1 MRTDTTSDR
10 QFNANEQPPEPSSW
24 DVREVRIRL
33 PRRIIHELKRV
44 AEANGMTMNGLV
56 STYIN
61 VGLKAAGRPSIDDL
75 APWFDLYLRRKG
87 GPVSLDSRPAG
98 NGEDFT

>member
-1 MRTDTTSDR
+1 MRTDPTSDR
-10 QFNANEQPPEPSSW
+10 QFRANEQGQMTSSW

-33 PRRIIHELKRV
+33 PRKIVHELKRV

-56 STYIN
+56 ASYIN
-61 VGLKAAGRPSIDDL
+61 AGLKACARPGIDDL

-87 GPVSLDSRPAG
+87 GPTSRVIRPIE

>member
-1 MRTDTTSDR
+1 MRIDLTSGL
-10 QFNANEQPPEPSSW
+10 QMKANEEPLATSSW

-33 PRRIIHELKRV
+33 PRKIVHELKRV

-56 STYIN
+56 ASYIN
-61 VGLKAAGRPSIDDL
+61 AGLKADGRPCLDDL

-87 GPVSLDSRPAG
+87 GPAGLASRIAG
-98 NGEDFT
+98 SDEDFT

>member
-1 MRTDTTSDR
+1 MRTDPTSDL
-10 QFNANEQPPEPSSW
+10 QANERSPATSSW

-33 PRRIIHELKRV
+33 PRRIVQELKRV

-56 STYIN
+56 ASYIDA
-61 VGLKAAGRPSIDDL
+61 GLKAAGRPGIDDL

-87 GPVSLDSRPAG
+87 GPVGLASRIAG
-98 NGEDFT
+98 SGEDFT

>member
-1 MRTDTTSDR
+1 M
-10 QFNANEQPPEPSSW
+10 ANDQSSATSSW

-33 PRRIIHELKRV
+33 PRKVIQELKRV
-44 AEANGMTMNGLV
+44 ADANGMTMNGLV
-56 STYIN
+56 ASYIN
-61 VGLKAAGRPSIDDL
+61 AGLMAGGRPCINDL

-87 GPVSLDSRPAG
+87 GTAGLAGRPAD

>member
-1 MRTDTTSDR
+1 MRTGPTSDR
-10 QFNANEQPPEPSSW
+10 QLKANEQLSW

-33 PRRIIHELKRV
+33 PRKIVHELKRV

-56 STYIN
+56 SSYIN
-61 VGLKAAGRPSIDDL
+61 AGLKAGGRPSIDDL

-87 GPVSLDSRPAG
+87 GPVSLASRPAR